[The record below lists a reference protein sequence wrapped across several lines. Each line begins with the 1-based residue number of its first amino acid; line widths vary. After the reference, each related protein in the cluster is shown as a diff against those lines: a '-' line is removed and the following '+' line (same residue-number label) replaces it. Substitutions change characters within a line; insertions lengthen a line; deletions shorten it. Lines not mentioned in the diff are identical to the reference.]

1 MIVLTES
8 ELKVIEEDEVMPMI
22 MRIVAKNILSD
33 RGFETMERI
42 MDRIHGK
49 PTQRVYESIQNM
61 NYTFTTNLDDTYR
74 AIDSLN
80 RLLEPSNT

>member
-1 MIVLTES
+1 MIVLTEL
-8 ELKVIEEDEVMPMI
+8 ELKSIEEDKNKPMI

-49 PTQRVYESIQNM
+49 PTQRVYESIQSR
-61 NYTFTTNLDDTYR
+61 NYIFTTNLDDTER

-80 RLLEPSNT
+80 RLLESVNT